1 MLWFISVTT
10 FYDPRKSR
18 IEKNFFKFGPKFL
31 NLYVSTLGNITKTAR
46 AIDNGHWHYYSYR
59 QKSNQY

>member
-1 MLWFISVTT
+1 MFWSISVTT
-10 FYDPRKSR
+10 FYDQRR

-31 NLYVSTLGNITKTAR
+31 NLYVSTYGNITKTAG